1 MKEPLDQRQGINENC
16 GNTDS
21 AESGGK
27 EEGRR
32 FFLFFFLF
40 FLFFFFSS
48 LQLTLPPSADQL
60 SSVSVVDVTQVRE
73 SSFFLCHG
81 GVFVVFLFLFSFF
94 SFSFL
99 SFLSFSLSFLL
110 VLTLSADLIFSGAPP
125 QDDM

>member
-1 MKEPLDQRQGINENC
+1 MRTVAILTRL
-16 GNTDS
+16 S
-21 AESGGK
+21 AEERKKEGG
-27 EEGRR
+27 
-32 FFLFFFLF
+32 FFFSF
-40 FLFFFFSS
+40 FFSFFSFFFSS

-110 VLTLSADLIFSGAPP
+110 VLTLCGSNIQWGSTTG
-125 QDDM
+125 